1 MRASATNVGLTAYVQ
16 NDSGEYTPQP
26 FEMMSESQMVVF
38 EHHIVG
44 ISVAVRATLTRTRA
58 QTRSTCHVSRA
69 TLMPSPVCARHQMI
83 LKKKPGRRPFTEE
96 PSSGVGRL
104 GRTRLE
110 LLRGGDELP
119 LALEELSLLGELG
132 LVIVYPQTRRDLH
145 EGADHGGLLLAW
157 CRRLRHAHHRF
168 LMRSRG
174 HRARICDRWLALA
187 LDVREIRLLAA

>member
-1 MRASATNVGLTAYVQ
+1 MRPSATNVGLTAYVQ

-83 LKKKPGRRPFTEE
+83 LKKKPGRRPYSMSAFTFKVIYVVTSASHPKCFWFQEK
-96 PSSGVGRL
+96 S
-104 GRTRLE
+104 
-110 LLRGGDELP
+110 
-119 LALEELSLLGELG
+119 ELSQG
-132 LVIVYPQTRRDLH
+132 
-145 EGADHGGLLLAW
+145 
-157 CRRLRHAHHRF
+157 
-168 LMRSRG
+168 
-174 HRARICDRWLALA
+174 A
-187 LDVREIRLLAA
+187 LDVWAGLSIIEFPVPYLMSLDTLKDYALYTRSPSTTPARSARSTSAITRSPSSPGLRSMLTPRTTRATS